1 MSMIY
6 LNNKEIIYTGNLGI
20 PQNIESF
27 IKTLNNSSDQYKL
40 RIYGSGSRYEDIKKM
55 ESENINVNPY
65 TDRSEILK
73 QTKNST
79 FALVSLSSSLT
90 VEGFPGKTFDYLKM
104 NKILIGYSNPSS
116 GLARFIEKYNVGIN
130 IDPEKPNI
138 DSALKDLKNLDEIYQ
153 NIENVNLKYANLNTV
168 SQQYL
173 SLV

>member
-1 MSMIY
+1 MFYIW
-6 LNNKEIIYTGNLGI
+6 KELDKSNEFENT
-20 PQNIESF
+20 EDS
-27 IKTLNNSSDQYKL
+27 KDQYKL
-40 RIYGSGSRYEDIKKM
+40 KIYGSGSRYEEIKKM

-73 QTKNST
+73 ETKNST

-138 DSALKDLKNLDEIYQ
+138 DSALKALKNLDQIYQ
-153 NIENVNLKYANLNTV
+153 NIEDVNLKYANLNTV

-173 SLV
+173 SLI

>member
-1 MSMIY
+1 
-6 LNNKEIIYTGNLGI
+6 
-20 PQNIESF
+20 
-27 IKTLNNSSDQYKL
+27 
-40 RIYGSGSRYEDIKKM
+40 M

-73 QTKNST
+73 ETKNST

-104 NKILIGYSNPSS
+104 NKILIGYSNPLS

-130 IDPEKPNI
+130 IDPENPNI

-153 NIENVNLKYANLNTV
+153 NIEDVNLKYANLNTV

-173 SLV
+173 SLL